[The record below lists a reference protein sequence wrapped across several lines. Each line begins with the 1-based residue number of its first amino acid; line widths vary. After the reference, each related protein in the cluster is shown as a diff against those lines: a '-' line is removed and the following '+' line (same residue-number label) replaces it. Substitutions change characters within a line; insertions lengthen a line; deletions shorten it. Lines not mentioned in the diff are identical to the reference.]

1 MHSDLSNGRVDGT
14 GGGQL
19 TKVVELCPAEYVVL
33 EGERLG
39 ALAEDLGEARAE
51 RVLSR
56 AMEEIG
62 VRLARVQAAY
72 HSGDKVRLR
81 KHAQGL
87 AAIAGQIGMA
97 DLVRVSRDMV
107 ELSGRID
114 AAAQAAV
121 ITRLGRVAEDS
132 MLALWDVRGDVR

>member
-1 MHSDLSNGRVDGT
+1 MTN
-14 GGGQL
+14 
-19 TKVVELCPAEYVVL
+19 VVELCPAELVEL

-39 ALAEDLGEARAE
+39 ALAADLGEVRAE

-72 HSGDKVRLR
+72 HSGDESRLK

-87 AAIAGQIGMA
+87 AAIAGQIGMN
-97 DLVRVSRDMV
+97 DLVRVARDMADLTERV
-107 ELSGRID
+107 D
-114 AAAQAAV
+114 PAAQAAV
-121 ITRLGRVAEDS
+121 AARLSRVAEDS
-132 MLALWDVRGDVR
+132 MLAIWDVKGDAL

>member
-1 MHSDLSNGRVDGT
+1 M
-14 GGGQL
+14 

-72 HSGDKVRLR
+72 HSGDKARMR

-107 ELSGRID
+107 DLSGRID

-132 MLALWDVRGDVR
+132 MLALWDVQGDVR

>member
-1 MHSDLSNGRVDGT
+1 MIN
-14 GGGQL
+14 
-19 TKVVELCPAEYVVL
+19 VVELCPAEFVVL

-39 ALAEDLGEARAE
+39 ALAADLGEARAE

-72 HSGDKVRLR
+72 GAGDSARMK

-97 DLVRVSRDMV
+97 DLVRVARDMAD
-107 ELSGRID
+107 LSQGID

-121 ITRLGRVAEDS
+121 VSRLARIAEDS
-132 MLALWDVRGDVR
+132 MLALWDVHGDAL